1 MTPSTATGERP
12 SPRNPGCL
20 HCGSDVPAASSAG
33 QDFCCAGCRA
43 AYDLVNGLGLEGYY
57 RRRVIDPAQRP
68 LKPDEDSPEI
78 DYAAYVR
85 DEGGGVRSIN
95 LMVEGLHCAACVWLI
110 ESVLA
115 RRPGVVSARV
125 NMTTRRL
132 ALRWRS
138 DEAAADILAASVNR
152 LGYRLVPYDPALIGR
167 ESERREKQLLRAM
180 AVAGFAAGNV
190 MLLSVSVWA
199 GQFQGMGP
207 ATRDLFHWISGLIA
221 LPAIAYAGVPFF
233 RSALS
238 ALGAGRV
245 NMDVPISLAVVLAA
259 AMSVYQTAVGA
270 EHAYFD
276 SAIAL
281 LFFLLVGR
289 YLDTRA
295 RGRAR
300 SSAENLL
307 ALGAAAVTVVEPSG
321 RRRILPPSQVE
332 PGMTAFTAAGQRI
345 PVDGEVIDGVSDLDT
360 GLIDGESVPKPAA
373 PGTRVFAGTLNLSAP
388 LTLTVTAVG
397 EDTLL
402 AEIARL
408 IEAAEQ
414 ERGRYVALAD
424 RVARLYAP
432 VVHGLALLTFVGW
445 WIVLGVAWQ
454 TALLNAIAVL
464 IITCP
469 CALALAV
476 PVVQVIASGRL
487 MRRGVLVK
495 SGTAFERLAAVDTVV
510 FDKTGTLTEG
520 RPELV
525 DGDRVDGDA
534 FAAAAAL
541 AAASKHPLARAL
553 VRAASTGGPTPPPFR
568 GVREVAGRGLEADTA
583 EGVVRLGSRVF
594 CGIGEDRESGGPEL
608 WLIRPGA
615 APAHFVFADHPR
627 ADAAEVVAALKGRG
641 LRMALL
647 SGDRRPV
654 VEAIARDVGIDDWH
668 AACSPADKV
677 RRLEALSGEGRRVL
691 MVGDGLNDA
700 PALAAAYVSI
710 SPSTAVDVSQTA
722 ADAVF
727 QGAKLA
733 PVAETLGVAR
743 RAGRLIR
750 QNLALAFLYNGIT
763 IPLAI
768 AGQVTPL
775 IAAIAMSASSLV
787 VIGNALRLNRGRV
800 F

>member
-1 MTPSTATGERP
+1 
-12 SPRNPGCL
+12 
-20 HCGSDVPAASSAG
+20 
-33 QDFCCAGCRA
+33 
-43 AYDLVNGLGLEGYY
+43 
-57 RRRVIDPAQRP
+57 
-68 LKPDEDSPEI
+68 
-78 DYAAYVR
+78 
-85 DEGGGVRSIN
+85 
-95 LMVEGLHCAACVWLI
+95 
-110 ESVLA
+110 
-115 RRPGVVSARV
+115 
-125 NMTTRRL
+125 MTTRRL
-132 ALRWRS
+132 TLTWRS
-138 DEAAADILAASVNR
+138 NETDADTLTDSVNR

-167 ESERREKQLLRAM
+167 ESERREKKLLRAM

-199 GQFQGMGP
+199 GQFQGMEP
-207 ATRDLFHWISGLIA
+207 ATRDLFHWISALIV

-238 ALGAGRV
+238 VLAAGRV

-259 AMSVYQTAVGA
+259 AMSVYQTAAGA

-307 ALGAAAVTVVEPSG
+307 ALGAAAVTVIERSG
-321 RRRILPPSQVE
+321 RKRILPPSRVE
-332 PGMTAFTAAGQRI
+332 PGMTALAATGERI
-345 PVDGEVIDGVSDLDT
+345 PVDGEVVDGVSDIDT
-360 GLIDGESVPKPAA
+360 GLIDGESMPKPAA

-408 IEAAEQ
+408 IEAAER
-414 ERGRYVALAD
+414 ERGRYVVLAD

-432 VVHGLALLTFVGW
+432 VVHGLALLTFGGW
-445 WIVLGVAWQ
+445 WLVLGATWQ

-487 MRRGVLVK
+487 LRRGVLVK

-525 DGDRVDGDA
+525 GGDRADEDA
-534 FAAAAAL
+534 FAVATAL
-541 AAASKHPLARAL
+541 ATASKHPLARAL
-553 VRAASTGGPTPPPFR
+553 VRAASDRNPTLPPFR
-568 GVREVAGRGLEADTA
+568 GMREVAGRGLEADTA
-583 EGVVRLGSRVF
+583 EGVVRLGSRAF
-594 CGIGEDRESGGPEL
+594 CGVDEDREASGPEL
-608 WLIRPGA
+608 WLVRPGA
-615 APAHFVFADHPR
+615 PPARFLFADR
-627 ADAAEVVAALKGRG
+627 ARTDATEVIAALKARR
-641 LRMALL
+641 LRLAIL

-654 VEAIARDVGIDDWH
+654 VEAIAGDVDIDDWR
-668 AACSPADKV
+668 AGCAPADKV
-677 RRLEALSGEGRRVL
+677 RRLEALAGEGRRVL

-700 PALAAAYVSI
+700 PALAAAHVSM
-710 SPSTAVDVSQTA
+710 SPSTAVDVAQTA

-727 QGAKLA
+727 QGARLA
-733 PVAETLGVAR
+733 PVVETLDIAR
-743 RAGRLIR
+743 RAGRLIK
-750 QNLALAFLYNGIT
+750 QNLVLAFLYNGIT

-768 AGQVTPL
+768 TGLVTPL
-775 IAAIAMSASSLV
+775 FAAIAMSASSLV
-787 VIGNALRLNRGRV
+787 VIVNALRLNRGKA

>member
-1 MTPSTATGERP
+1 MAH
-12 SPRNPGCL
+12 CL
-20 HCGSDVPAASSAG
+20 HCGSDVPADAPPEEA
-33 QDFCCAGCRA
+33 FCCAGCKA

-68 LKPDEDSPEI
+68 LKPEEDSPEI

-85 DEGGGVRSIN
+85 DEAGGVRSLS

-115 RRPGVVSARV
+115 RQPGVVSARV

-132 ALRWRS
+132 TLTWRS
-138 DEAAADILAASVNR
+138 NENDADTLTDSVNR

-167 ESERREKQLLRAM
+167 ESERREKKLLRAM

-207 ATRDLFHWISGLIA
+207 ATRDLFHWISALIV

-238 ALGAGRV
+238 VLAAGRV

-259 AMSVYQTAVGA
+259 AMSVYQTAAGA
-270 EHAYFD
+270 EDAYFD

-307 ALGAAAVTVVEPSG
+307 ALGAAAVTVIEQSG
-321 RRRILPPSQVE
+321 RKRILPPSRVE
-332 PGMTAFTAAGQRI
+332 PGMTALAAAGERI
-345 PVDGEVIDGVSDLDT
+345 PVDGEVIDGVSDIDT
-360 GLIDGESVPKPAA
+360 GLIDGESMPKSAA
-373 PGTRVFAGTLNLSAP
+373 PGTLVFAGTLNLSAP

-408 IEAAEQ
+408 IEAAER

-424 RVARLYAP
+424 RIARLYAP
-432 VVHGLALLTFVGW
+432 VVHGLALITFVAW
-445 WIVLGVAWQ
+445 WLVLAADWQ
-454 TALLNAIAVL
+454 TALLNAISVL

-487 MRRGVLVK
+487 LRRGVLVK

-525 DGDRVDGDA
+525 GGDRADEDA
-534 FAAAAAL
+534 FAVATAL
-541 AAASKHPLARAL
+541 ATASKHPLARAL
-553 VRAASTGGPTPPPFR
+553 VRAASDRNPTLPPFR
-568 GVREVAGRGLEADTA
+568 GMREVAGRGLEADTA
-583 EGVVRLGSRVF
+583 EGVVRLGSRAF
-594 CGIGEDRESGGPEL
+594 CGVDEDREASGPEL
-608 WLIRPGA
+608 WLVRPGA
-615 APAHFVFADHPR
+615 PPARFLFADRPR
-627 ADAAEVVAALKGRG
+627 SDAAAVISALKA
-641 LRMALL
+641 LRLRLAIL

-654 VEAIARDVGIDDWH
+654 VEVIAGEVGIDDWR
-668 AACSPADKV
+668 AGCAPAEKV
-677 RRLEALSGEGRRVL
+677 RRLEALAGEGRRVL

-700 PALAAAYVSI
+700 PALAAAHVSM

-727 QGAKLA
+727 QGARLA
-733 PVAETLGVAR
+733 PVIETLGIAR
-743 RAGRLIR
+743 RAGRLIK
-750 QNLALAFLYNGIT
+750 QNLTLAFLYNGIT
-763 IPLAI
+763 IPLAV
-768 AGQVTPL
+768 AGLVTPL

-787 VIGNALRLNRGRV
+787 VIVNALRLNRGKA

>member
-1 MTPSTATGERP
+1 MAH
-12 SPRNPGCL
+12 CL
-20 HCGSDVPAASSAG
+20 HCGSDVPVDAAPEEA
-33 QDFCCAGCRA
+33 FCCAGCKA

-68 LKPDEDSPEI
+68 LKPEEDSPEI
-78 DYAAYVR
+78 DYATYVR
-85 DEGGGVRSIN
+85 DEAGGVRSLS

-115 RRPGVVSARV
+115 RQPGVVAARV

-132 ALRWRS
+132 TLTWRS
-138 DEAAADILAASVNR
+138 NETDADTLTDSVNR

-167 ESERREKQLLRAM
+167 ESERREKKLLRAM

-199 GQFQGMGP
+199 GQFQGMEP
-207 ATRDLFHWISGLIA
+207 ATRDLFHWISALIV

-238 ALGAGRV
+238 VLAAGRV

-259 AMSVYQTAVGA
+259 AMSVYQTAAGA

-307 ALGAAAVTVVEPSG
+307 ALGAAAVTVIERSG
-321 RRRILPPSQVE
+321 RKRILPPSRVE
-332 PGMTAFTAAGQRI
+332 PGMTALAATGERI
-345 PVDGEVIDGVSDLDT
+345 PVDGEVVDGVSDIDT
-360 GLIDGESVPKPAA
+360 GLIDGESMPKPAA

-408 IEAAEQ
+408 IEAAER
-414 ERGRYVALAD
+414 ERGRYVVLAD

-432 VVHGLALLTFVGW
+432 VVHGLALLTFGGW
-445 WIVLGVAWQ
+445 WLVLGATWQ

-487 MRRGVLVK
+487 LRRGVLVK

-525 DGDRVDGDA
+525 NGDRGDEDA
-534 FAAAAAL
+534 FATATAL
-541 AAASKHPLARAL
+541 ATASKHPLARAL
-553 VRAASTGGPTPPPFR
+553 VRAAANRVPTLPPFR
-568 GVREVAGRGLEADTA
+568 GVREVAGRGLEADIA
-583 EGVVRLGSRVF
+583 EGVVRLGSREF
-594 CGIGEDRESGGPEL
+594 CGIDEGRESSGPEL
-608 WLIRPGA
+608 WLVRPGA
-615 APAHFVFADHPR
+615 PPARFLFADR
-627 ADAAEVVAALKGRG
+627 ARTDATEVIAALKARR
-641 LRMALL
+641 LRLAIL

-654 VEAIARDVGIDDWH
+654 VEAIAGDVDIDDWR
-668 AACSPADKV
+668 AGCAPADKV
-677 RRLEALSGEGRRVL
+677 RRLEALAGEGRRVL

-700 PALAAAYVSI
+700 PALAAAHVSM
-710 SPSTAVDVSQTA
+710 SPSTAVDVAQTA

-733 PVAETLGVAR
+733 PVVETLDIAR
-743 RAGRLIR
+743 RAGRLIK
-750 QNLALAFLYNGIT
+750 QNLVLAFLYNGIT

-768 AGQVTPL
+768 TGLVTPL
-775 IAAIAMSASSLV
+775 FAAIAMSASSLV
-787 VIGNALRLNRGRV
+787 VIVNALRLNRGKA